1 MELAAGLS
9 SGSVGLVADGAD
21 AVIET
26 ASASLV
32 WIGTKC
38 KKEE

>member
-1 MELAAGLS
+1 MKLAAGFL

-21 AVIET
+21 AAIET

-32 WIGTKC
+32 WIRIKC